1 MSPERRV
8 HARRTLY
15 SPEYLDMG
23 ADNGGVVVNLSEG
36 GLGFQAIGP
45 VNPDSEIALSFSLG
59 PAYRIDVNARVV
71 WVDAQG
77 KLGGAVFGLLSKDS
91 RSLIHE
97 WLSTPSQHELET
109 GAPASA
115 PGGEVETREP
125 EGEPAL
131 YPTEA
136 ATIPAHE
143 PNQNPAN
150 EGVVEH
156 SRFAQMDEARAHSG
170 MEPPPRDLQF
180 TERPAPALADQPGQ
194 VHSDVPPIST
204 AMLSGGTAMER
215 LVPGTEYTDL
225 PQEAA
230 ATLAEPRHDEVPVA
244 TASKPQDA
252 SVTPFAS
259 RVAAP
264 PPPAPEQTPA
274 RQAAASFSVVPS
286 TSAWARK
293 DEPATADASMGAAS
307 KPNVPLFPPRN
318 AENIFGR
325 TRSAASHV
333 EPEPSH
339 RRGSALLILAIVIAA
354 GAVVA
359 SYVRT
364 HRQQIGDALVHMGNT
379 VAGGTS
385 TAGTP
390 SAPPGNTNSAA
401 SSTSTGD
408 QRAAATVPVVG
419 GKQLPPTSSPSGTP
433 PQAQTPS
440 SNTAAQPNSGVRAS
454 AAAGSTGGQPSGQG
468 AAAPTAQ
475 FGLSEYDRAEQY
487 LNGTKGVTQDPAE
500 AAEWFWRSLEA
511 GDTNAAI
518 PLADLYVAGNGV
530 SRSCTQAHI
539 LLDLAARKGNGE
551 AAKKLAQLP
560 ENCQ

>member
-1 MSPERRV
+1 MSSERRV

-45 VNPDSEIALSFSLG
+45 VSPDSEIALSFSLG

-71 WVDAQG
+71 WVGAQG
-77 KLGGAVFGLLSKDS
+77 KLGGAVFGPLSKDS

-97 WLSTPSQHELET
+97 WLSTPSEYELET

-115 PGGEVETREP
+115 PEGEVETHAP
-125 EGEPAL
+125 EGAPAS

-150 EGVVEH
+150 EAVVGH
-156 SRFAQMDEARAHSG
+156 SHVAQMDEAGAPSG

-180 TERPAPALADQPGQ
+180 AERPAPALEDQPGQ
-194 VHSDVPPIST
+194 VHSDVPPLST
-204 AMLSGGTAMER
+204 ATLSGEAFSER
-215 LVPGTEYTDL
+215 LVPGTEHTDL
-225 PQEAA
+225 RQQAA
-230 ATLAEPRHDEVPVA
+230 TTLAEPRHDEVPAA

-252 SVTPFAS
+252 PVTPVTS
-259 RVAAP
+259 RVASP
-264 PPPAPEQTPA
+264 PPPAPEQAPA

-286 TSAWARK
+286 ISAWARK
-293 DEPATADASMGAAS
+293 DEPATADASMAAS
-307 KPNVPLFPPRN
+307 SKTNSPLFPPRN

-339 RRGSALLILAIVIAA
+339 RRGSTLLILAIVIAA

-379 VAGGTS
+379 VAGGAA

-390 SAPPGNTNSAA
+390 SAPAGNTNSAA

-408 QRAAATVPVVG
+408 QRTAATVPVVG
-419 GKQLPPTSSPSGTP
+419 GKQLPPTSSASGAA
-433 PQAQTPS
+433 PQAQAPS
-440 SNTAAQPNSGVRAS
+440 SNGAAQPNSGVRTAARGAKS
-454 AAAGSTGGQPSGQG
+454 AGGQPGGQS
-468 AAAPTAQ
+468 APTAQ
-475 FGLSEYDRAEQY
+475 FGLSEYGRAEQY
-487 LNGTKGVTQDPAE
+487 LNGTNGVTQDSGE

-511 GDTNAAI
+511 GDTDAAI

-539 LLDLAARKGNGE
+539 LLDLAARKGNAE